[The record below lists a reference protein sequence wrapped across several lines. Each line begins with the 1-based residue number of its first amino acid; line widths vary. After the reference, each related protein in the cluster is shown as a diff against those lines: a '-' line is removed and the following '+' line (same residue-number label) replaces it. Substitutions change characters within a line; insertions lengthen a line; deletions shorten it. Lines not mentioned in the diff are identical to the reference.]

1 MERLSE
7 EKWSG
12 YAAWIA
18 GVARWALEEEVRTT
32 PKPGLVDL
40 GSNGAHLDM
49 NAALF
54 LKSAEALEPYFAQ
67 AAWMGM
73 SLNVSPEALFTL
85 LRRWGKWAEREMYTA
100 TGDVN
105 THKGAIFT
113 MGVFCAAI
121 GRCVHDG
128 NMDMESIRTLEQQ
141 MVSRQLQRELETL
154 SQREAITYGEKN
166 YCRYGSRG
174 IRGAAINGYSEVFEE
189 ALPILKEGKRQ
200 NKDWNR
206 VKLQVL
212 ITLMSR
218 IEDSN
223 IIARRDLPTLKAVQQ
238 NMRDFLAQGGAYQ
251 ETAIEKL
258 QRMDREFSRK
268 NISGGGSADLLALTI
283 FINRITEELETKA

>member
-1 MERLSE
+1 
-7 EKWSG
+7 
-12 YAAWIA
+12 
-18 GVARWALEEEVRTT
+18 
-32 PKPGLVDL
+32 
-40 GSNGAHLDM
+40 M

-141 MVSRQLQRELETL
+141 MVSKQLQRELETL